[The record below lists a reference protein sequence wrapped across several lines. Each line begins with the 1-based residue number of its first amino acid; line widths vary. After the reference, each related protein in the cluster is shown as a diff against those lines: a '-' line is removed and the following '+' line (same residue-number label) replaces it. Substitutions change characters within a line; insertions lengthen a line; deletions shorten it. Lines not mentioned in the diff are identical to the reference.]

1 MVSEGGSELR
11 EPTEMATQANEERA
25 ATGDEVRGH
34 VRKIL
39 KRLIAGQRCEAA
51 VMVPPQ
57 TSSVETQRKQDRTSV
72 VANF

>member
-1 MVSEGGSELR
+1 
-11 EPTEMATQANEERA
+11 MATTRANEERA

-39 KRLIAGQRCEAA
+39 KRLIASQQSEAAA

-57 TSSVETQRKQDRTSV
+57 RSSVETQRKQDRTSV